1 MSTNPLFS
9 VTVAD
14 LAVERDG
21 RRVLDGIDVT
31 FTASS
36 RVAVIGRNG
45 VGKSTFFDALVGRVP
60 PTRGSIRVTPTATTI
75 GVLRQELDSGGAETV
90 GALVRRATGV
100 AAAEDALTLAAQAL
114 ADDRPGAADA
124 YDVALDRWGRLGVA
138 DFDHRLAGH
147 LVDVGLEPQVLDL
160 APDALSGG
168 QAARVGLLSVRL
180 SSFDLTL
187 LDEPTNGLD
196 GAGLAELERWIAE
209 HRGGL
214 AVVSHD
220 RAFLQRVATSVLELD
235 EHHRTGTLYNGTWD
249 DYERERRDARAR
261 AQDLHD
267 RAVAERDRLRARAQR
282 QREWVDRGVSRATK
296 RPPDGDKNIR
306 NRKLARA
313 DKLAAKATRTEQA
326 AQRIDVSAAPWE
338 GWDLR
343 FEIATAERS
352 ATVAAS
358 WTRVVLER
366 GDWRVGPFDLSVEW
380 AERVALSGPNGSG
393 KSTLLDAVLG
403 RIRPTSGHARLGSGV
418 IVGELDQR
426 RSRLATSTTTLL
438 RTVQDETG
446 LAATDARSVLAK
458 FGLDAADVER
468 PASSLSPG
476 ERTRAQLATFQAR
489 QVNLLVLDEPTN
501 HLDLPAIEQLEAAL
515 ASYRGTLLVVTH
527 DERLRKNLAVD
538 RTVAV
543 GSG

>member
-1 MSTNPLFS
+1 MPTTPIFS

-14 LAVERDG
+14 LVVERDG

-31 FTASS
+31 FTAVS

-45 VGKSTFFDALVGRVP
+45 VGKSTLFDALVGRIEPV
-60 PTRGSIRVTPTATTI
+60 RGSIRTTPALTTI
-75 GVLRQELDSGGAETV
+75 GVLRQELEHRDGDTV
-90 GALVRRATGV
+90 RSLVRRATGV
-100 AAAEDALTLAAQAL
+100 TAADDALTDAAQAL
-114 ADDRPGAADA
+114 ADDTPGADDAYDLALARWDRLGAAD
-124 YDVALDRWGRLGVA
+124 
-138 DFDHRLAGH
+138 FDTRLAGH
-147 LVDVGLEPQVLDL
+147 LVDVGLGERILDL
-160 APDALSGG
+160 APGALSGG
-168 QAARVGLLSVRL
+168 QAARVGLLATRL

-196 GAGLAELERWIAE
+196 GDGLTALERWIAD

-235 EHHRTGTLYNGTWD
+235 EHHRTATLYNGTWD

-267 RAVAERDRLRARAQR
+267 RAVAERDRMRARAQR
-282 QREWVDRGVSRATK
+282 QREWADQGVSRATK

-313 DKLAAKATRTEQA
+313 DKLAAKARRTERA
-326 AQRIDVSAAPWE
+326 AQSIDVAAAPWE

-343 FEIATAERS
+343 FEIAAAERS
-352 ATVAAS
+352 ATIAATWS
-358 WTRVVLER
+358 DVVVER
-366 GDWRVGPFDLSVEW
+366 GEWRTGPFDLTVEW
-380 AERVALSGPNGSG
+380 SERVALAGPNGSG
-393 KSTLLDAVLG
+393 KSTLLDTLLG
-403 RIRPTSGHARLGSGV
+403 RIQPVSGEARLGAGV
-418 IVGELDQR
+418 VVGELDQR
-426 RSRLATSTTTLL
+426 RSGLATATTSLL
-438 RTVQDETG
+438 RAVQDETG
-446 LAATDARSVLAK
+446 LTAVDARSVLAK
-458 FGLDAADVER
+458 FGLAASDVER

-489 QVNLLVLDEPTN
+489 GVNLLVLDEPTN

-515 ASYRGTLLVVTH
+515 SSYRGTLLLVTH
-527 DERLRKNLAVD
+527 DERLRTSVAVD
-538 RTVAV
+538 RTVTV
-543 GSG
+543 GPG